1 MATTYCDIAPTHE
14 WHGPYHDTEY
24 GFPLEDDATLFER
37 LVLEINQAGLSW
49 LTILKKREAFR
60 RAYDGFEPEVVARY
74 GARERRRLL
83 KLRPPWSRGLPAEGR
98 PMTRRIAGPA
108 GRLALDDGGSGP
120 AVVFLHSLAGN
131 SGQWAAQMEHVRK
144 TRRATGIDLRG
155 HGRSE
160 PPSDGQYRIEAQVAD
175 VDSVVDALGLDRFAL
190 VGHSFG
196 AGVALEYA
204 AARPA
209 RVTHLVVA
217 DPIGDGTQTPE
228 AEVRPFLEALDSPA
242 YTETIEGYWSSIAGS
257 NGAVLERLLADL
269 RATPRET
276 VVRGLHAV
284 MAYDPKP
291 ALGRLRMP
299 ALAVVTPANDFPY
312 SMHKVGSGLPH
323 RVIEGT
329 GHWLQIERPA
339 EFNRI
344 LDQFLA
350 QKKG

>member
-1 MATTYCDIAPTHE
+1 MI
-14 WHGPYHDTEY
+14 
-24 GFPLEDDATLFER
+24 
-37 LVLEINQAGLSW
+37 
-49 LTILKKREAFR
+49 
-60 RAYDGFEPEVVARY
+60 
-74 GARERRRLL
+74 
-83 KLRPPWSRGLPAEGR
+83 
-98 PMTRRIAGPA
+98 RRIAGPA
-108 GRLALDDGGSGP
+108 GNLAIHDGGTGP

-131 SGQWAAQMEHVRK
+131 GAQWASQLAHVRK
-144 TRRATGIDLRG
+144 TRRAVGVDLRG

-160 PPSDGQYRIEAQVAD
+160 PPSDGQYTIQVQVPDLDAVAD
-175 VDSVVDALGLDRFAL
+175 ALKLERFAL

-204 AARPA
+204 AARPE
-209 RVTHLVVA
+209 RVTHLLVA
-217 DPIGDGTQTPE
+217 DPIGDGTQIPE

-257 NGAVLERLLADL
+257 DGAVLERLLADL

-276 VVRGLHAV
+276 MVRGLRAV

-291 ALGRLRMP
+291 ALARLRLP

-344 LDQFLA
+344 LDRFLA
-350 QKKG
+350 QKSV

>member
-1 MATTYCDIAPTHE
+1 
-14 WHGPYHDTEY
+14 
-24 GFPLEDDATLFER
+24 
-37 LVLEINQAGLSW
+37 
-49 LTILKKREAFR
+49 
-60 RAYDGFEPEVVARY
+60 
-74 GARERRRLL
+74 
-83 KLRPPWSRGLPAEGR
+83 
-98 PMTRRIAGPA
+98 MTRRIAGPR
-108 GRLALDDGGSGP
+108 GKLSLDDAGNGP

-131 SGQWAAQMEHVRK
+131 VGQWAAQVEHVRK
-144 TRRATGIDLRG
+144 SRRGVALDLRG

-160 PPSDGQYRIEAQVAD
+160 PPSDGQYRIEAQVSD
-175 VDSVVDALGLDRFAL
+175 VDAVADALGLERFAL

-209 RVTHLVVA
+209 RVTHLAVA

-228 AEVRPFLEALDSPA
+228 EEIEPFLQALDSPA

-257 NGAVLERLLADL
+257 DGAVLERLLADL

-284 MAYDPKP
+284 MVYDPKP
-291 ALGRLRMP
+291 ALARLRAP
-299 ALAVVTPANDFPY
+299 TLAVITPANDFPY
-312 SMHKVGSGLPH
+312 SMHKLPPGLPS

-350 QKKG
+350 QKNG

>member
-1 MATTYCDIAPTHE
+1 
-14 WHGPYHDTEY
+14 
-24 GFPLEDDATLFER
+24 
-37 LVLEINQAGLSW
+37 
-49 LTILKKREAFR
+49 
-60 RAYDGFEPEVVARY
+60 
-74 GARERRRLL
+74 
-83 KLRPPWSRGLPAEGR
+83 
-98 PMTRRIAGPA
+98 
-108 GRLALDDGGSGP
+108 
-120 AVVFLHSLAGN
+120 
-131 SGQWAAQMEHVRK
+131 
-144 TRRATGIDLRG
+144 
-155 HGRSE
+155 
-160 PPSDGQYRIEAQVAD
+160 
-175 VDSVVDALGLDRFAL
+175 VDALGLERFAV

-204 AARPA
+204 ASRPA
-209 RVTHLVVA
+209 RVTLLVVA

-228 AEVRPFLEALDSPA
+228 ADVRPFLEALDSAA

-257 NGAVLERLLADL
+257 DGGVLDRLLADL

-276 VVRGLHAV
+276 VVRGLNAV

-291 ALGRLRMP
+291 ALRRLRVP

-344 LDQFLA
+344 LDQVLGE
-350 QKKG
+350 QNR